1 MFPARAQSSP
11 GLATDVIVAADPAET
26 LAPKPL
32 ISDILR
38 TRFCIPGSIF
48 LVEGSDGVIPVSRRH
63 RAVRLLLGDGEL
75 CIQALL
81 RRELHGFLDSDQVH
95 VGSYVRL
102 NSFEFRSL
110 SSRDGARAA
119 RGASPVVFLVVNEM
133 TVVGWNTTIRDLD
146 RSQAQ
151 RDTESELPAHKP
163 TTIGKGRHLRVHNT
177 GSEALHREGEELSDV
192 DDGFET
198 MTVSEEQATQR
209 RLQNEATQ
217 NSICTAQV
225 DSSALPW
232 TSEDLTKPLKL
243 TSLASIPSLPYKQNW
258 TVNVLAVVASLSE
271 IEPAT
276 LPPFKQRTARLVDPS
291 TSKQVL
297 LTVFLEPE
305 AFTPKIGS
313 VVLLLGVKN
322 HRFDGGSLKKYGN
335 EKPKNGSAW
344 WLENPSDLSWC
355 EVARLQRWWRRKEQ
369 QVF

>member
-11 GLATDVIVAADPAET
+11 GPATDIIVAADPAET

-48 LVEGSDGVIPVSRRH
+48 LVEGIDAVIPVSKRH

-81 RRELHGFLDSDQVH
+81 RRELHGFFDSDQVH
-95 VGSYVRL
+95 IGSYVRL
-102 NSFEFRSL
+102 NSFEFRRL
-110 SSRDGARAA
+110 RSSNGSRTAT
-119 RGASPVVFLVVNEM
+119 SPVVVLVVTDM
-133 TVVGWNTTIRDLD
+133 TVVGCNSAFQDLA
-146 RSQAQ
+146 RGLSSQALHDGGHGLLGHKSAAQ
-151 RDTESELPAHKP
+151 EEERHSKRVQNRGRRAQHRD
-163 TTIGKGRHLRVHNT
+163 
-177 GSEALHREGEELSDV
+177 GEELSDV

-198 MTVSEEQATQR
+198 MAVSEEHATQR
-209 RLQNEATQ
+209 RLQNEAVQ
-217 NSICTAQV
+217 DRAHSVQV

-258 TVNVLAVVASLSE
+258 TVNVLAVVASLSDV
-271 IEPAT
+271 EPAT
-276 LPPFKQRTARLVDPS
+276 LPPFTQRTARLVDPS

-305 AFTPKIGS
+305 LFTPKVGS
-313 VVLLLGVKN
+313 VVLLFGVKN

-335 EKPKNGSAW
+335 EKPKNGSTW
-344 WLENPSDLSWC
+344 WFENPLDLSWC
-355 EVARLQRWWRRKEQ
+355 EVASLQQWWRRKGR
-369 QVF
+369 